1 MWLFPAFQLQ
11 PKQHLYQLSKHKSVK
26 PWCVYLHAKKES
38 INVNVCIH
46 VSLDGPPPTETCQV
60 NIWRVGVLGGGGVKC
75 PVSREGT
82 CHLKLSIHSTQA
94 SDMDR
99 DT

>member
-60 NIWRVGVLGGGGVKC
+60 NIWGVGVLGGGE
-75 PVSREGT
+75 VSSVQRGHMPSEA
-82 CHLKLSIHSTQA
+82 IHPLHA
-94 SDMDR
+94 GI
-99 DT
+99 